1 MVNDRF
7 NLCKRSLTFML
18 CSLRESRY
26 TRDER
31 DLSSKIHLIVNEYCT
46 LINFIVT
53 DGSCSDC
60 KEVIHLA
67 KNINAKLVFADRAYD
82 INEILSYL
90 NQ

>member
-1 MVNDRF
+1 MP
-7 NLCKRSLTFML
+7 
-18 CSLRESRY
+18 
-26 TRDER
+26 
-31 DLSSKIHLIVNEYCT
+31 
-46 LINFIVT
+46 INFIVT

-67 KNINAKLVFADRAYD
+67 KNINAKSVFADRAYD